1 MKLTTARLKKLIREE
16 IEKLNEKVSRNFV
29 RRGQIKYEGGEYTY
43 YVFIKGQNGLKKLSD
58 IKVSGPQSKDNPIG
72 HYRVKNKVNDPDSL
86 WNAIKDQEEQTHGK
100 FKTQYMFVVGSDD
113 KVKVDKIKSEIV

>member
-1 MKLTTARLKKLIREE
+1 MKLTTTRLKKLIREE
-16 IEKLNEKVSRNFV
+16 VKKLNEKVSRNFV
-29 RRGQIKYEGGEYTY
+29 RRGKINYQGGEYSY
-43 YVFIKGQNGLKKLSD
+43 YVFIKGQKGLKKISD

-86 WNAIKDQEEQTHGK
+86 WNTIKDQEESEHGK

>member
-1 MKLTTARLKKLIREE
+1 MKLTTERIKKLIREE
-16 IEKLNEKVSRNFV
+16 INNLNEKVSRNFV
-29 RRGQIKYEGGEYTY
+29 RRDKVKYEDGEYTY
-43 YVFIKGQNGLKKLSD
+43 YVFIKDQSGLKKLSD

-86 WNAIKDQEEQTHGK
+86 WNAIKDQEESKHGK
-100 FKTQYMFVVGSDD
+100 FKTQHMFVVGSDD